1 MTSTADENKL
11 LAKIAS
17 GYASPSSAA
26 RDFAVDL
33 VKLFIT
39 FATAGIAFLV
49 GGAFSAKLALPSWLL
64 IACLLLLTASVVC
77 GIFFF
82 MVAVSGIEAGTFIVT
97 APGPSKIAALQFF
110 LFFFAAIL
118 LGLEAIARAGAPLAS
133 PATTMQIDIHAS
145 AGRWTVDT
153 ASGIAV
159 HKDHGAEAGGGRSLR
174 VRATSDGL
182 TLRIELDTASA
193 RAIAAPLR
201 P

>member
-1 MTSTADENKL
+1 MTPATDDDDI
-11 LAKIAS
+11 LAKVAS

-49 GGAFSAKLALPSWLL
+49 GGAFSERLALPPWLL
-64 IACLLLLTASVVC
+64 IACLVLFTASVLC

-82 MVAVSGIEAGTFIVT
+82 MVAVSGLEAGTFIVT

-118 LGLEAIARAGAPLAS
+118 LGLDAIARAGAPVA
-133 PATTMQIDIHAS
+133 PPVATMQIDIHAS
-145 AGRWTVDT
+145 AGRWAVDT
-153 ASGIAV
+153 AGGISI
-159 HKDHGAEAGGGRSLR
+159 HKDRGAKEGGASSLR
-174 VRATSDGL
+174 LRATSDGL
-182 TLRIELDTASA
+182 TLRVELDTAGS
-193 RAIAAPLR
+193 RASAAPLR